1 MLKLYCVAKGLMA
14 PMKKLEREKVPAS
27 VWRGMTAAVA
37 EAEIERREKR
47 ICLVENIVILVVFGM
62 KESVATRCLEE
73 LKVLH
78 GSDYGQVFSI
88 KKHLLHVHQNH
99 MRFIPPVIFFP
110 ATMPSGVP
118 QK

>member
-62 KESVATRCLEE
+62 KESVGDERDEMKQGVDYCYCIEE
-73 LKVLH
+73 L
-78 GSDYGQVFSI
+78 SY
-88 KKHLLHVHQNH
+88 
-99 MRFIPPVIFFP
+99 
-110 ATMPSGVP
+110 
-118 QK
+118 